1 MSQHQSAAEAADQ
14 SAAEAVAT
22 AADAITATAECVTTA
37 IDMSALTMQ
46 LNGLVIITSALFAL
60 AQYFDK
66 DHKEEMWALVHE
78 LQALNFKDASTN
90 AGIRTVKGLWDTFTT
105 NPVFCSSRYNVVAIF
120 SILIAYTFIHAALL
134 TYNGA
139 GKWVPGSLQ
148 LLSYFVIANALWLA
162 VSLWRMGAER
172 KERRARASL
181 IRDQHKVALMAA
193 GLHSSPDINMEE
205 KAGTEH

>member
-1 MSQHQSAAEAADQ
+1 MSKNFAILSISA
-14 SAAEAVAT
+14 
-22 AADAITATAECVTTA
+22 
-37 IDMSALTMQ
+37 
-46 LNGLVIITSALFAL
+46 
-60 AQYFDK
+60 
-66 DHKEEMWALVHE
+66 
-78 LQALNFKDASTN
+78 FKYS
-90 AGIRTVKGLWDTFTT
+90 R
-105 NPVFCSSRYNVVAIF
+105 SSYSNIGGVVAIF

>member
-90 AGIRTVKGLWDTFTT
+90 AER
-105 NPVFCSSRYNVVAIF
+105 SRDCGTLLQQ
-120 SILIAYTFIHAALL
+120 IL
-134 TYNGA
+134 
-139 GKWVPGSLQ
+139 S
-148 LLSYFVIANALWLA
+148 FVHL
-162 VSLWRMGAER
+162 
-172 KERRARASL
+172 
-181 IRDQHKVALMAA
+181 
-193 GLHSSPDINMEE
+193 
-205 KAGTEH
+205 GTM